1 MTLLTHSNHRVR
13 EERSSARG
21 GNRNGGFVEQ
31 ACPLSSVQTNPTLCF
46 SRELNNSPKVTEYV
60 EELGFKP
67 AKSG

>member
-1 MTLLTHSNHRVR
+1 M
-13 EERSSARG
+13 
-21 GNRNGGFVEQ
+21 EQ
-31 ACPLSSVQTNPTLCF
+31 ACPLGSVQTNPTLCF